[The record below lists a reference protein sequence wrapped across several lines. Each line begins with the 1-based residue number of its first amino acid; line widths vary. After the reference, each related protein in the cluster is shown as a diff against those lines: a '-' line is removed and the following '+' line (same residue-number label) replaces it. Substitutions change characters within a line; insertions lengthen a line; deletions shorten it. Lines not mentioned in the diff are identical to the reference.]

1 MVAYIK
7 DPEHAGV
14 GLAAPQ
20 IGVTKRIVVVSLLY
34 NWDDENFQTVMMLN
48 PEIVEASE
56 ETTTDIEE

>member
-20 IGVTKRIVVVSLLY
+20 IGVTKRIIVVSLLH